1 MKSFL
6 ILTTWDLPEAY
17 FLATSLEAR
26 KQRVGVV
33 NITGRPFTA
42 TLRVLRRLRRNRG
55 TLYVVDLL
63 LARVFRER
71 YMPATVLPF
80 PEIDAGTI
88 ARIKRRWPTHTCL
101 DPHAPATIQFVRD
114 FDPDYMLLAG
124 TPVLKPSLYTLAR
137 HGAFNRHLG
146 MLPEYKGSDC
156 PVWALA
162 LNDAEHV
169 GFTIH
174 RVVEKVDSGDV
185 VHLEHVPIA
194 PGESFVGYLARF
206 QRRASEA
213 LVTVLERVVG
223 DAPVEARPQPVRGRF
238 FPPAGLRALR
248 RARRNFD
255 RLAHV
260 AADRPASERVAAQSP
275 ALGA

>member
-17 FLATSLEAR
+17 FLAASLEAR
-26 KQRVGVV
+26 NQRVGVV
-33 NITGRPFTA
+33 NITGRPLLA

-55 TLYVVDLL
+55 TLYLADLL
-63 LARVFRER
+63 LARVLRMR
-71 YMPATVLPF
+71 YMPSTILPF
-80 PEIDAGTI
+80 PEIDADAI
-88 ARIKRRWPTHTCL
+88 AGIKRRWPTHTCP
-101 DPHAPATIQFVRD
+101 DPHAPATMQFVRD

-162 LNDAEHV
+162 LNDAAHV

-174 RVVEKVDSGDV
+174 RVAEKVDAGDI

-194 PGESFVGYLARF
+194 RGDSFVGYMARF

-213 LVTVLERVVG
+213 FATVLDRVIGGSPV
-223 DAPVEARPQPVRGRF
+223 DARRQAVRGRF

-248 RARRNFD
+248 SARRNFD
-255 RLAHV
+255 RLTRTL
-260 AADRPASERVAAQSP
+260 ADRPSRERVAARSSAP
-275 ALGA
+275 GA